1 MISLTDT
8 QTRLPRPDGL
18 ADWHVR
24 LAAHRRDVDLFERL
38 FSNWIQNRRRYV
50 QDVHQ
55 SLDALDAQLARL
67 ERTVTMTA
75 VA

>member
-1 MISLTDT
+1 MNHLTDT
-8 QTRLPRPDGL
+8 QTRLPKPDGL

-24 LAAHRRDVDLFERL
+24 LAAHRRDVDLFGRL
-38 FSNWIQNRRRYV
+38 FSNWTRGRRR
-50 QDVHQ
+50 HTLEANQ
-55 SLDALDAQLARL
+55 SLEALDAQLARL